1 MRAGASSRL
10 MYLVKTPSLLKPLSK
25 DLLWHVSTSEQ
36 TVYFTFDDGPT
47 PGVTESA
54 LELLKHYDAQATFF
68 CLGKNVE
75 AHPTLFHRIMQEGHA
90 VANHTYD
97 HPDGWKTNQVAYL
110 RNVIMAQK
118 TIRSNLFRPPY
129 GRITPAQV
137 SALKSRYRIVMW
149 DVLSADFDAANTPQQ
164 CFENVV
170 KNVTPGSIVVFHD
183 SIKAQENMLYAL
195 EQSLLHLSREGYIFR
210 ALSDT

>member
-1 MRAGASSRL
+1 MRASASSGL

-54 LELLKHYDAQATFF
+54 LELLKRYDAQATFF

-75 AHPTLFHRIMQEGHA
+75 ANPTLFHRIMQEGHA

-149 DVLSADFDAANTPQQ
+149 DVLSADFDAANTPRQ